1 MSDRMPSAGDFQERI
16 VRRAAR
22 DDAFRQRLL
31 AAPKATIEQEL
42 GLSLP
47 ASLEFVALEE
57 TDSRLYL
64 VLPARSLDPG
74 ELRGDDLSAVAAGGP
89 AGPTLD
95 DARYAAL
102 LSEMLAR
109 IPAHT
114 PDWTNSSDSPSGS
127 SSSPIRRSRP
137 R

>member
-74 ELRGDDLSAVAAGGP
+74 ELRGDGPNRQVWPPRGPVRYVIVEDP
-89 AGPTLD
+89 AGKAHRLEKLMNVG
-95 DARYAAL
+95 AA
-102 LSEMLAR
+102 M
-109 IPAHT
+109 
-114 PDWTNSSDSPSGS
+114 PSLF
-127 SSSPIRRSRP
+127 
-137 R
+137 